1 MQIFR
6 SLASLPLSK
15 PPLAVAI
22 GNFDGLHLG
31 HRRVVARLKA
41 EAARRGLPAAVV
53 TFAPHPEKVFGP
65 HRLCMLQTVEQRLEG
80 LSEMGLDAAIILPF
94 SLEFAGLPG
103 EAFVRDILLAGLAA
117 RVVVVGADF
126 HFGAERAAGVDE
138 LRRWGRRG
146 GLAVRTIPHVKR
158 AGRIV
163 RSSRIR
169 DLLLSGRIE
178 TANALLGRPYAVE
191 GDVVAGAGRGRRIGY
206 PTANLIT
213 PNELVPRGVYVTLLA
228 VEDRVLPSVTSVGV
242 RPTFHTHDW
251 TVETHVLDFRG
262 DLYGTGARLA
272 FLSKLRDET
281 RFADAAA
288 LRAQIGR
295 DAAAARAY
303 FRRRELGHGI

>member
-6 SLASLPLSK
+6 SLASLPSSR
-15 PPLAVAI
+15 PPLAAAI

-31 HRRVVARLKA
+31 HRRVLARLKA
-41 EAARRGLPAAVV
+41 EAAKRGLPAAAV

-80 LSEMGLDAAIILPF
+80 LREFGLDATVILPF
-94 SLEFAGLPG
+94 NLEFARLPG
-103 EAFVRDILLAGLAA
+103 EDFVRDILLAGLNA
-117 RVVVVGADF
+117 RVVIVGADF
-126 HFGAERAAGVDE
+126 RFGAERSAGVDD
-138 LRRWGRRG
+138 LRRWGRRS

-178 TANALLGRPYAVE
+178 TANALLGRPYALE
-191 GDVVAGAGRGRRIGY
+191 CDVVSGASRGRRIGF

-228 VEDRVLPSVTSVGV
+228 VEERVLPSVTSAGV
-242 RPTFHTHDW
+242 RPTFHSHDW
-251 TVETHVLDFRG
+251 TVETHILDYCG
-262 DLYGTGARLA
+262 DLYGAGARLA
-272 FLSKLRDET
+272 FLRKLRDEI
-281 RFADAAA
+281 RFLDAAA
-288 LRAQIGR
+288 LRIQIGR
-295 DAAAARAY
+295 DAAAARDF